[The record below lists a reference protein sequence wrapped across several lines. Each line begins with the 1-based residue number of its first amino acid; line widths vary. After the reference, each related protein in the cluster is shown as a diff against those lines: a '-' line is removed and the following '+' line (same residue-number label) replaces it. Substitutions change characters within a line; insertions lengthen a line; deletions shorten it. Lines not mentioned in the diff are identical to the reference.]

1 MKDLDL
7 LHEELETH
15 RKSLKDVDDSIKRL
29 NGNEKEK

>member
-15 RKSLKDVDDSIKRL
+15 RKTLRSVDSSIQRL
-29 NGNEKEK
+29 RNEKDNK